1 MIRNILIIF
10 LIIVVYKFLT
20 NFIKYKKLKRY
31 QKEYIDFLA
40 NKSVNPSLHK
50 NEIMQLLKDANV
62 KDVSSTISQ
71 PSGYGMIATYNA
83 SVMTN
88 YPSIIVPLVK
98 GMMELFDN
106 GIGEYRKRYMEALSP
121 LYWIDLIVFFPK
133 YLLEYIKIDKEK
145 YSFKILNIVLTFLY
159 WLFMLL
165 MTLTKDKI
173 VDFVVGLLR
182 ATSG

>member
-1 MIRNILIIF
+1 
-10 LIIVVYKFLT
+10 
-20 NFIKYKKLKRY
+20 
-31 QKEYIDFLA
+31 
-40 NKSVNPSLHK
+40 
-50 NEIMQLLKDANV
+50 
-62 KDVSSTISQ
+62 
-71 PSGYGMIATYNA
+71 MIATYNA

-98 GMMELFDN
+98 GMMELFDD